1 MLIFGKTNTPVNPLR
16 TAILS
21 GFFLSG
27 VSVLSLYFVDAPCGG
42 AKTYAAVRHAHRLAR
57 LGKKMLIVQP
67 SIVLINETLSDL
79 AGLTPDVRHRAVH
92 GGTTVRVIAE
102 IIDHL
107 KHTARDGEIL
117 FITHFA
123 FLRLPHFHRKHEW
136 HVIMDEIPQAD
147 WCTEFNIPNTHRLI
161 TDLFAVESDAEHL
174 ADNRYIRALPSNR
187 QALEEIAQNRDRDRV
202 WEIVQQFANILLSS
216 HWSAYVLDDQYT
228 NLIASSGEKRKLMA
242 FAYLKP
248 SLFEGFA
255 SATLMGACFQ
265 QSVLIFS
272 RVVQRV
278 EEVFGQS
285 DFVLMGNKDTADDL
299 FGGQGHRLPNSP
311 YGLNPYK
318 HIHNAVV
325 LSALLPP
332 PAHFAFLDALGFE
345 SREFKQAGY
354 WQAVY
359 QAAMRISLRDPDDK
373 NPKTVIVMDRPT
385 ADWMATMFSG
395 CTILP
400 LDGSSDMP
408 LKGKAGRPRQHVD
421 DADRKRAHR
430 DQFKLKLQAAL
441 DLVNGG
447 NRVIGRFPHLAKKL
461 RDQMSEFNHGK
472 LHELAP
478 DLAAIGGT
486 VYASIFH
493 AEPLDFFPLD
503 DTEAFI
509 NGLRFF
515 HSSAYESKAMNGLIS
530 PSIFDPTLADDTKR
544 GLANIRAIWGCWFDN
559 DGGDLSAD
567 DFARLFPRLRMTIF
581 NSYSSTPETPRW
593 RVFVPTT
600 VAMSIAAHKAIT
612 GQIMATANK
621 AGYWSAK
628 QLEDDSR
635 IKSRKHHGFDMS
647 KLTPSSLFYLP
658 CQAANPAHS
667 FFMDFADQN
676 RKPLDP
682 YEWAGY
688 ASNHARPE
696 PLRVVPTISA
706 EPVVPTM
713 PSTLCPKL
721 RRVRDLLRD
730 E

>member
-1 MLIFGKTNTPVNPLR
+1 
-16 TAILS
+16 
-21 GFFLSG
+21 
-27 VSVLSLYFVDAPCGG
+27 
-42 AKTYAAVRHAHRLAR
+42 
-57 LGKKMLIVQP
+57 
-67 SIVLINETLSDL
+67 
-79 AGLTPDVRHRAVH
+79 
-92 GGTTVRVIAE
+92 
-102 IIDHL
+102 
-107 KHTARDGEIL
+107 
-117 FITHFA
+117 
-123 FLRLPHFHRKHEW
+123 
-136 HVIMDEIPQAD
+136 
-147 WCTEFNIPNTHRLI
+147 
-161 TDLFAVESDAEHL
+161 
-174 ADNRYIRALPSNR
+174 
-187 QALEEIAQNRDRDRV
+187 
-202 WEIVQQFANILLSS
+202 
-216 HWSAYVLDDQYT
+216 
-228 NLIASSGEKRKLMA
+228 
-242 FAYLKP
+242 
-248 SLFEGFA
+248 
-255 SATLMGACFQ
+255 
-265 QSVLIFS
+265 
-272 RVVQRV
+272 
-278 EEVFGQS
+278 
-285 DFVLMGNKDTADDL
+285 
-299 FGGQGHRLPNSP
+299 
-311 YGLNPYK
+311 
-318 HIHNAVV
+318 
-325 LSALLPP
+325 
-332 PAHFAFLDALGFE
+332 
-345 SREFKQAGY
+345 
-354 WQAVY
+354 
-359 QAAMRISLRDPDDK
+359 
-373 NPKTVIVMDRPT
+373 
-385 ADWMATMFSG
+385 
-395 CTILP
+395 
-400 LDGSSDMP
+400 
-408 LKGKAGRPRQHVD
+408 
-421 DADRKRAHR
+421 
-430 DQFKLKLQAAL
+430 
-441 DLVNGG
+441 
-447 NRVIGRFPHLAKKL
+447 
-461 RDQMSEFNHGK
+461 
-472 LHELAP
+472 
-478 DLAAIGGT
+478 LAAIGGT

-682 YEWAGY
+682 YLCGLCVQPC
-688 ASNHARPE
+688 RPE